1 MTVLKLTAGLGLTE
15 GGIKMSA
22 VIYWQ
27 SSEIQPHK
35 EIRGHLLA
43 TSRT

>member
-1 MTVLKLTAGLGLTE
+1 MTVLKLTVGLGLTE
-15 GGIKMSA
+15 GVIKKSA

-27 SSEIQPHK
+27 SSDMQPHK